1 MLEDLLRKN
10 RSYRR
15 FDADVAID
23 TSDMTPAEATREVLF
38 FLERQ
43 GYIAAPDTE

>member
-15 FDADVAID
+15 FDADVAIER
-23 TSDMTPAEATREVLF
+23 SCLEELIALTRLAPS
-38 FLERQ
+38 
-43 GYIAAPDTE
+43 AANLQPLKYLLV